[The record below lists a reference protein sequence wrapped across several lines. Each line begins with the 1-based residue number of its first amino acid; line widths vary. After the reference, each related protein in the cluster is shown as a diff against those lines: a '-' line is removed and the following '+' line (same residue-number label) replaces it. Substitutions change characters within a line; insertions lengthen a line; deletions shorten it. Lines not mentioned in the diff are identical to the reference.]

1 MTRYN
6 WGEVPEE
13 KMNDLL
19 SRWVIHTPEMTIAR
33 LFLAKGAFV
42 PTHVHSNAQTVQV
55 TTGAL
60 LFKYPGADGEQE
72 VILRDGDVLVIP
84 PSVPHSAEAL
94 EDTVAVDTF
103 TPARQDWIDGDDS
116 YLRK

>member
-6 WGEVPEE
+6 WSEVPEE
-13 KMNDLL
+13 KMNPLL

-42 PTHVHSNAQTVQV
+42 PTHVHVNAQTVQV
-55 TTGAL
+55 KTGVL
-60 LFKYPGADGEQE
+60 VLKYPGAQGDEE
-72 VILRDGDVLVIP
+72 VILRAGDVLVIP
-84 PSVPHSAEAL
+84 PSLPHSAEAL
-94 EDTVAVDTF
+94 EDTHAVDTF
-103 TPARQDWIDGDDS
+103 TPARQDWIDGDDT

>member
-6 WGEVPEE
+6 WSEVPEE
-13 KMNDLL
+13 KMNPLL

-42 PTHVHSNAQTVQV
+42 PTHTHVNAQVVQV
-55 TTGAL
+55 KSGAL
-60 LFKYPGADGEQE
+60 LFKFPGAAGEVE
-72 VILRDGDVLVIP
+72 VVLRDGDILPIP

-94 EDTVAVDTF
+94 EDTHAVDTF